1 MNAIIIIEM
10 EFLFLSIIQKV
21 IVCYGMDFLLVLGD
35 IGNSFVI
42 LIFDQHRKS
51 ACSVYLSSAAIINII
66 YLSFN
71 IPIMF
76 QTYIFGE
83 PTSSSLVFYKSILTI
98 LFVPE
103 AAYGPTNQCI
113 GIGAVLRNRD
123 HRIVFA
129 TESSWK
135 GELSD
140 FGFEEYMVDYS
151 EQSATNEVIDAGQFW
166 SNYIRMIKSE
176 VHVRSLESSV
186 RETSFRQR
194 PNDCAPIYLSLRSLG
209 GAEVELMQRL
219 IDVLLHTPHRYIIS
233 KGPLHEQIKL
243 AQRMDEL
250 GFGIRLSP
258 YAFRDEELTDDINQ
272 ILINKILREHM
283 TEIGKRIHFHNG
295 LQRAANIIETIVRQH
310 SVQ

>member
-83 PTSSSLVFYKSILTI
+83 PTSSSLVFS
-98 LFVPE
+98 
-103 AAYGPTNQCI
+103 AYGPTNQCI

-151 EQSATNEVIDAGQFW
+151 EQSATNEEADYVD
-166 SNYIRMIKSE
+166 
-176 VHVRSLESSV
+176 VRSLESSV

-194 PNDCAPIYLSLRSLG
+194 PNDCALIYLSLRSLG

>member
-151 EQSATNEVIDAGQFW
+151 EQSATNEEADYVD
-166 SNYIRMIKSE
+166 
-176 VHVRSLESSV
+176 VRSLESSV

-194 PNDCAPIYLSLRSLG
+194 PNDCALIYLSLRSLG